1 MVSLS
6 SLGREKVVRRECD
19 QGVDDGV
26 EGYWWMIKIT
36 SMIFPGMKQGE
47 GEEVGEGGTGLIV
60 KERIEEADAAR
71 RGDSDADLNRD
82 PDQSQTQAQNR
93 NHTQT

>member
-26 EGYWWMIKIT
+26 EGYWWMIM
-36 SMIFPGMKQGE
+36 MISRVFLGMKQGE
-47 GEEVGEGGTGLIV
+47 VGGWEISLIV
-60 KERIEEADAAR
+60 KERIEEADAVGRA
-71 RGDSDADLNRD
+71 DLDADLNRD